1 MFPEKYSNDHFIRNR
16 RSLNAIKEYIQN
28 NPINWEYDIEN
39 LINCDFEIK
48 RLSKASA
55 TTLTY

>member
-39 LINCDFEIK
+39 LIN
-48 RLSKASA
+48 L
-55 TTLTY
+55 